1 MLDIFDEVQTVKV
14 DTGPQTLLLILDSL
28 DKCHRT
34 QMRIH
39 FLNHLNKLTCM
50 FVSTLRLG
58 LQGTYLI
65 GQLSQC
71 QLVNLIPLV
80 SLLAE
85 HVLSLL
91 LPIKEFFQVRVLTF
105 VSQSELEKD
114 QFDNFGEDLPLQTD
128 ALLVGIKLE
137 WLHSERA
144 QVQILGKVVGINPV
158 MQNLAIRRHF

>member
-1 MLDIFDEVQTVKV
+1 
-14 DTGPQTLLLILDSL
+14 
-28 DKCHRT
+28 
-34 QMRIH
+34 
-39 FLNHLNKLTCM
+39 M